1 MSRHFIAAVVLVAA
15 AAPSNAQGQKP
26 PPSLGKAPEALKW
39 NVPAEPLRI
48 AGPVYFV
55 GTEGLG
61 VFLITTPEGH
71 ILINTGMPPSGPMI
85 AASIQKLG
93 FKSDD
98 VRLLLVGHAHVD
110 HAGGHAYMRQFTGAK
125 VAVIAEEKE
134 LLESGG
140 KTDFLYGKYPEFW
153 FDPVQVDQVFHDGD
167 TLRVGDVAIIAR
179 LTSGHTRGSTSFVTR
194 IVDNGTSYT
203 VVFPTSTGINPG
215 TRFIDQPSYPGI
227 AEDYRRTLQVL
238 EGLAPDIWLFP
249 HNEAYGFAAKRAR
262 VATEGVQAW
271 VDPSGYRE
279 WVAAQ
284 RSRFES
290 EIASETTR
298 QGKGG
303 Q

>member
-1 MSRHFIAAVVLVAA
+1 M
-15 AAPSNAQGQKP
+15 
-26 PPSLGKAPEALKW
+26 
-39 NVPAEPLRI
+39 PAEPVRI
-48 AGPVYFV
+48 AGPIYFV

-71 ILINTGMPPSGPMI
+71 ILINTGMPSSGPMI

-93 FKSDD
+93 FKPDD

-110 HAGGHAYMRQFTGAK
+110 HAGGHAYMQQFTGAK

-140 KTDFLYGKYPEFW
+140 KADFLYGVYPEFW
-153 FDPVQVDQVFHDGD
+153 FDPVRVDQVFHDGD

-194 IVDNGTSYT
+194 IVDNGTRYT

-227 AEDYRRTLQVL
+227 AEDYSSNAPCSRR
-238 EGLAPDIWLFP
+238 AHPDIWLFP

-262 VATEGVQAW
+262 VATEGVRAW
-271 VDPSGYRE
+271 VDPTGYRK
-279 WVAAQ
+279 WLAAQ

-290 EIASETTR
+290 EFATETAR
-298 QGKGG
+298 
-303 Q
+303 